1 MKTNKGE
8 KEMADRKLDRFQ
20 RDGGLQLADGA
31 CKGDFE
37 ERYYVGAYGYG
48 LRVTGDEPY
57 FYGGI
62 GYYGFQNVNED
73 TDEPSL
79 KVLDPLRMAV
89 SESDAIKSLEE
100 LHVMDWFENGLLP
113 IEVSASLDDGELV
126 MSATGKVYASDWY
139 AEQDSG
145 TVYFAEYRSVWKH
158 WHAMSESKEE
168 ILYLPFVD

>member
-1 MKTNKGE
+1 
-8 KEMADRKLDRFQ
+8 MADRKWDRFQ

-62 GYYGFQNVNED
+62 EYAGFQNVCEEVN
-73 TDEPSL
+73 EPSINVL
-79 KVLDPLRMAV
+79 K
-89 SESDAIKSLEE
+89 DAEE
-100 LHVMDWFENGLLP
+100 LNVMDWFENGLLP
-113 IEVSASLDDGELV
+113 IEVSAGLNDGELV
-126 MSATGKVYASDWY
+126 MSATGKVYATDWY

-145 TVYFAEYRSVWKH
+145 TVYFAEYRSVWKKEH
-158 WHAMSESKEE
+158 SVNEDKEE
-168 ILYLPFVD
+168 FLYLPFVD